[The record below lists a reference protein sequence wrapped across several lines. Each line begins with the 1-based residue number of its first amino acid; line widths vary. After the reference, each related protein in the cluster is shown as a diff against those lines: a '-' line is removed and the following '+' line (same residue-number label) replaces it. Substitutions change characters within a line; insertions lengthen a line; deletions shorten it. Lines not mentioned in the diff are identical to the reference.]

1 VERVLPAVAFAS
13 LDAYVTSGGGTG
25 LTAARAVEPDVVIAE
40 VEASGLRG
48 RGGAG
53 FPTGTKWRT
62 VAAYGSSLLAT
73 TVVVNAAEGEP
84 GTFKDRAILRANP
97 YAMLEG
103 ALIAAHAVGANE
115 IVFATKARFVE
126 QLQRVRS
133 AIDEL
138 TNAGWTKDVAISI
151 VEGPAEYLYGE
162 ETALLEVIDGRPPF
176 PRIAPPYR
184 RGVVEVLTDDDVD
197 SESGLS
203 ADVEMATTDDETLAP
218 PVLANNVETLANVP
232 AIVANGASW
241 FRSIGTTQSPG
252 TIVVTL
258 TGDVLRPGVG
268 EVAMGSRLRDVIE
281 EVAGGVAPG
290 RSVAG
295 VLGGVSTAVLNASQ
309 LDVTLSYEAM
319 AEAGSALGSASF
331 HVIDSEADVTA
342 LAAGVSR
349 FLAIESCGQ
358 CTPCKQDGLVIAD
371 GLSSLCHG
379 DGTRATLTEIR
390 ERLGTVADG
399 ARCALGRQHQTV
411 VASLLDAFPGALESR
426 LAPGALAIEPVLVAE
441 LTGIEGDTEV
451 VDETFRDKQPD
462 WTYDADYSGKAPVD
476 RLTDHRERPE
486 A

>member
-1 VERVLPAVAFAS
+1 VERVLPARPFAS
-13 LDAYVTSGGGTG
+13 LDEYVLAEGGAG
-25 LTAARAVEPDVVIAE
+25 LVAARGVEPDVVIAE

-62 VAAYGSSLLAT
+62 VASYASPALAT

-97 YAMLEG
+97 YAVLEG
-103 ALIAAHAVGANE
+103 ALIAAHAVGAKE

-126 QLQRVRS
+126 ELRRVRS
-133 AIDEL
+133 AVDEL
-138 TNAGWTKDVAISI
+138 TGAGWAKDVAISI
-151 VEGPAEYLYGE
+151 VEGPSEYLYGE

-203 ADVEMATTDDETLAP
+203 ADVEMATADGETLAP

-232 AIVANGASW
+232 AIVAKGASW
-241 FRSIGTTQSPG
+241 FRSVGTSQSPG

-258 TGDVLRPGVG
+258 TGDVLRPGVD
-268 EVAMGSRLRDVIE
+268 EVAMGSRLREVID
-281 EVAGGVAPG
+281 EVGGGVAPG
-290 RSVAG
+290 RSVIG
-295 VLGGVSTAVLNASQ
+295 VLGGVSTAVLTGDR
-309 LDVTLSYEAM
+309 LDVTLTYETM

-331 HVIDSEADVTA
+331 HVIDSEADVIA

-358 CTPCKQDGLVIAD
+358 CTPCKQDGLVIASD
-371 GLSSLCHG
+371 LSSLCCG
-379 DGTRATLTEIR
+379 DATDATLDEIR
-390 ERLGTVADG
+390 KRLGTVADG
-399 ARCALGRQHQTV
+399 ARCNLGRQHQTV
-411 VASLLDAFPGALESR
+411 VESLLDGFPDAVRGHLEPGA
-426 LAPGALAIEPVLVAE
+426 PMVEPLLVAE
-441 LTGIEGDTEV
+441 LTQIDGDTED
-451 VDETFRDKQPD
+451 VDATFREKQPD
-462 WTYDADYSGKAPVD
+462 WTYDKDYSGKTPVD
-476 RLTDHRERPE
+476 RLTDHRERAE
-486 A
+486 T